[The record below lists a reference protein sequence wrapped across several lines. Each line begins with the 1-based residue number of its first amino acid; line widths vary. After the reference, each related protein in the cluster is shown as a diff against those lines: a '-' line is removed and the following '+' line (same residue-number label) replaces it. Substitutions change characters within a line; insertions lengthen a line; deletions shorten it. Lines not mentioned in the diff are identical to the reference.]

1 MKNNMYG
8 DSRPKPYQSTDRDEE
23 QRARRRS
30 AASGDW
36 RVPHPYMLPEEI
48 ESASSIPELNRR
60 LRRLRNLYPEGND
73 SLREL
78 PEDEWR
84 NIITRA
90 LSRSEFPSAGI
101 MLVQRH
107 TDQENTGISM
117 PGGPRNRTGTRG
129 FFATGQNFSSNPY
142 AQTIREFGLPNA
154 RNTMISSPTVLG
166 HEMFHRLQHMDGLHA
181 DSQLVEDIN
190 SVIGPRRG
198 RIENRFGLEIIPWL
212 IAPVASHEYPDFIF
226 DELSQEG
233 SRFEGLRED
242 DRLRVVQ
249 AVEDYLVRII
259 NQRSRADTY
268 ERADRTLPGGRGGRG
283 RPTYE

>member
-8 DSRPKPYQSTDRDEE
+8 DNRPAPYQSTDRDEE

-30 AASGDW
+30 AARGDS
-36 RVPHPYMLPEEI
+36 RVPHPYMLPDNLE
-48 ESASSIPELNRR
+48 AVASIPEKNRR
-60 LRRLRNLYPEGND
+60 ERRLRNLYPEGND

-78 PEDEWR
+78 PQDEWR

-101 MLVQRH
+101 MLGQRH
-107 TDQENTGISM
+107 TDQGNTGISM

-129 FFATGQNFSSNPY
+129 FFATGRNFSSNPY
-142 AQTIREFGLPNA
+142 AQTMREFDLPNA
-154 RNTMISSPTVLG
+154 RNTMISSPPALG

-181 DSQLVEDIN
+181 DGQLVEDIN
-190 SVIGPRRG
+190 SVIARRGG
-198 RIENRFGLEIIPWL
+198 RIEGRFGREIIPWL

-233 SRFEGLRED
+233 SRFEGLQED

-249 AVEDYLVRII
+249 AVEDYLVRVI
-259 NQRSRADTY
+259 NRRSRGDTY
-268 ERADRTLPGGRGGRG
+268 ERSDRTLPGGRGGRG